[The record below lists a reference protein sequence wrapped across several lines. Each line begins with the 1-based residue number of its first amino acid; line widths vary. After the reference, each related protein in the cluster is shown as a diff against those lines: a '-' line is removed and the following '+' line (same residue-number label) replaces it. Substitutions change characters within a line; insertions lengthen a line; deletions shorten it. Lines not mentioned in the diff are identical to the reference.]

1 MGEAKFNIN
10 EALKQTFGIYGR
22 TPIYIV
28 SHKEENRPLP
38 KFESA
43 SSLPAEIPFDSS
55 RVAPMTGI
63 LIQDSFRFVNPTFA
77 LPIET
82 VLEPSRAKNI
92 VKTTQQ
98 GRDGTVKEYINMDD
112 WVLNFKGFIIN
123 YDEDLYPEEKVES
136 MVKWYELHQPM
147 SIVSKWLSR
156 WGIDKVVATNLKFPT
171 FEGTQNVQPY
181 ELEVLSDYPII
192 LEL

>member
-10 EALKQTFGIYGR
+10 EALKQTFGLYGR
-22 TPIYIV
+22 TPIYV
-28 SHKEENRPLP
+28 VTNKEDNRPLP
-38 KFESA
+38 QYEA
-43 SSLPAEIPFDSS
+43 TPLQAEIPFDSS

-63 LIQDSFRFVNPTFA
+63 LIQDSFRFVDPTFA

-82 VLEPSRAKNI
+82 VLELSRAKNI

-98 GRDGTVKEYINMDD
+98 GRDGTVKEYISMDD

-123 YDEDLYPEEKVES
+123 YDEDLYPEDKVES
-136 MVKWYELHQPM
+136 MVKWFNLNQPM
-147 SIVSKWLSR
+147 SLVSKWLSR
-156 WGIDKVVATNLKFPT
+156 WGIDKVVATNLKLPT
-171 FEGTQNVQPY
+171 FEGVQNVQPY
-181 ELEVLSDYPII
+181 ELEMLSDYPIT